1 MTNLNNN
8 KSMSLEEI
16 NIILSNTLR
25 DVIDRKISHREAN
38 TISKLIN
45 NISKIITSTELK
57 GRIELLE
64 QVLKNRK

>member
-1 MTNLNNN
+1 
-8 KSMSLEEI
+8 MSLEEI
-16 NIILSNTLR
+16 NTILSNTLR

-38 TISKLIN
+38 TISKLVN
-45 NISKIITSTELK
+45 NISKIITSIELK

>member
-1 MTNLNNN
+1 
-8 KSMSLEEI
+8 MSLEEI